1 MRAGKLVLGG
11 KSPVARSARPAG
23 SVVLAGLAAMAAA
36 LLATGTAVAGEKF
49 TVVERALTDAVANVG
64 TTRGDAPGNV
74 LTFVN
79 PVFDAANR
87 LQLGTDQG
95 YCVRVAP
102 GRSWECTWTLLL
114 KDGQINCAGPFL
126 DAGDSDLVVTGGT
139 GRYAGVRGTLHL
151 HARDAKGSA
160 YDFRYELL

>member
-1 MRAGKLVLGG
+1 MRTWMIG
-11 KSPVARSARPAG
+11 VAS
-23 SVVLAGLAAMAAA
+23 LAA
-36 LLATGTAVAGEKF
+36 GTAAAGEKL
-49 TVVERALTDAVANVG
+49 TVVERALTDTAVNLG
-64 TTRGDAPGNV
+64 STKGDALGNV
-74 LTFVN
+74 LTFAN

-87 LQLGTDQG
+87 TQLGSDQG

-102 GRSWECTWTLLL
+102 GRSWECTWTLML

-139 GRYAGVRGTLHL
+139 GRFAGVRGTLHL
-151 HARDAKGSA
+151 HARDARGSA

>member
-1 MRAGKLVLGG
+1 MIG
-11 KSPVARSARPAG
+11 VAS
-23 SVVLAGLAAMAAA
+23 LAA
-36 LLATGTAVAGEKF
+36 GTAAAGEKL
-49 TVVERALTDAVANVG
+49 TVVERALTDTAVNLG
-64 TTRGDAPGNV
+64 STKGDALGNV
-74 LTFVN
+74 LTFAN

-87 LQLGTDQG
+87 TQLGSDQG

-102 GRSWECTWTLLL
+102 GRSWECTWTLML

-139 GRYAGVRGTLHL
+139 GRFAGVRGTLHL
-151 HARDAKGSA
+151 HARDARGSA